1 MTFQVDGAR
10 SVGNAGGGTKPIIAR
25 GTTSD
30 GCPTFKVSHPKLQG
44 DYRVKGRT
52 LQVLDKKGV
61 YQNASPQQRAN
72 LQNLRKTDVA
82 FKNALAG
89 PGNTALSAALDGG
102 VGGRQLTP
110 LRVPRPPRPQLR
122 RRELPQPLVTQETSR
137 AG

>member
-25 GTTSD
+25 GTSD
-30 GCPTFKVSHPKLQG
+30 RCPTFKVSHPKLQG

-72 LQNLRKTDVA
+72 LQNLRRTDVA

-89 PGNTALSAALDGG
+89 PGNTALSDALDGG
-102 VGGRQLTP
+102 VGEKSTAYAP
-110 LRVPRPPRPQLR
+110 SSASSSSP
-122 RRELPQPLVTQETSR
+122 SAAAAR
-137 AG
+137 AAAAARNARDF